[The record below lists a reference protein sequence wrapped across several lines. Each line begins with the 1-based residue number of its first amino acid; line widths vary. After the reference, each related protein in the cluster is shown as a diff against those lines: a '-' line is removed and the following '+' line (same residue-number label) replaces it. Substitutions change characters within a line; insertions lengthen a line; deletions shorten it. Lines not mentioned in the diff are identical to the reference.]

1 VPAGVPKL
9 GPTTVK
15 RQPTPTNDPIKNGP
29 EIVNFRPVLGSWAT
43 LANRRLQPLGHLTAD
58 VKVYVKSGLTGSL
71 FSVAKAAVFRTAVNA
86 GFPRESAILGID
98 SGHTRREAV
107 KNLPDAD
114 AGWLKKL

>member
-1 VPAGVPKL
+1 VEESEIFTRK
-9 GPTTVK
+9 
-15 RQPTPTNDPIKNGP
+15 NDDGRNAD
-29 EIVNFRPVLGSWAT
+29 RR